1 MDPTVERTEKN
12 TKSVIYLIIAIA
24 LIVAAI
30 AAVVFVFTQYPDVL
44 KNTLYV
50 ILVLVAA
57 LIVIAVAIWIF
68 SMFLAVGYYARGTTV
83 QTDYAYDIK
92 DVKEVDGKMIEEE
105 KKEE

>member
-1 MDPTVERTEKN
+1 MDPTVERREKN
-12 TKSVIYLIIAIA
+12 TKSAIYLVIGIV

-30 AAVVFVFTQYPDVL
+30 AAVVFIFTQYPEVL

-50 ILVLVAA
+50 IVVLVGA
-57 LIVIAVAIWIF
+57 LIVIAIAIWIF
-68 SMFLAVGYYARGTTV
+68 SMFLAVGYYARGSTV